1 MEMQISPVS
10 SFEGEDTIISGEPG
24 PTTEK
29 PSAKRSRTGCL
40 TCRGR
45 HLKCDE
51 GKPECGH
58 CKKGNRP
65 CEWGLVLKFKHKN
78 YPIVKNVRNAV
89 PIRKDYKAAPGE
101 WRFEDNSV
109 TIASEY
115 VGGLEQYGYSESTNV
130 PLHDVPDF
138 SHDLSGT
145 LPQLTEHLSYSSPS
159 TMTQRSYTM
168 GGPADHLHSLY
179 APGPATSLPPIQ
191 GLGLY
196 GNQDSSPYS
205 TSPGGPVYFPVQYP
219 TPMVQTLSRRPA
231 YISSTHELYLTKAF
245 VNEVASWM
253 DTTNPT
259 KYV

>member
-1 MEMQISPVS
+1 
-10 SFEGEDTIISGEPG
+10 
-24 PTTEK
+24 
-29 PSAKRSRTGCL
+29 
-40 TCRGR
+40 
-45 HLKCDE
+45 
-51 GKPECGH
+51 
-58 CKKGNRP
+58 
-65 CEWGLVLKFKHKN
+65 VLKFKHKN